1 MQILTTKLNIMIYVS
16 FSLIVGFQ
24 LNLVAAL
31 FKFNFYHRSVF
42 PMSTCSFSINII
54 LLLPLNADLW
64 SVNLIVLNFIAWQ
77 WNGSKPTCTPP
88 GSWKRVS
95 GLEQHMPTRNVLYS
109 SCQKTHSLLKLRSLL
124 THLWSKPP
132 TIWIHLLIITLK
144 TKFLSKHLTYNTD
157 ITS

>member
-1 MQILTTKLNIMIYVS
+1 MQILTTKLNIMIYVL
-16 FSLIVGFQ
+16 FSLFVGFQ

-42 PMSTCSFSINII
+42 LCQLVVFSINVI

-77 WNGSKPTCTPP
+77 WNGSKLTCTPP

-132 TIWIHLLIITLK
+132 TIWIDLLTI
-144 TKFLSKHLTYNTD
+144 FLESCQSHNF
-157 ITS
+157 

>member
-1 MQILTTKLNIMIYVS
+1 MQILTTKLNIMIYVL
-16 FSLIVGFQ
+16 FSLFVGFQ

-31 FKFNFYHRSVF
+31 YKFNFYHRSLQLVVF
-42 PMSTCSFSINII
+42 LIDII

-64 SVNLIVLNFIAWQ
+64 SLNLIVLNFIAWQ
-77 WNGSKPTCTPP
+77 WNGSKPTCTPL

-109 SCQKTHSLLKLRSLL
+109 SCQKTLSLLKLRRLL

-132 TIWIHLLIITLK
+132 TIWIDLLTI
-144 TKFLSKHLTYNTD
+144 FLESR
-157 ITS
+157 

>member
-1 MQILTTKLNIMIYVS
+1 MQILTTKLIIMIYVL
-16 FSLIVGFQ
+16 FSLFVEFQ

-31 FKFNFYHRSVF
+31 LKFNFYHRSLQLVVF
-42 PMSTCSFSINII
+42 WINVI

-64 SVNLIVLNFIAWQ
+64 SLNLILLNFIAWQ
-77 WNGSKPTCTPP
+77 WNGSKLTFTPP

-109 SCQKTHSLLKLRSLL
+109 SCQKTLSLLKLRSLL

-132 TIWIHLLIITLK
+132 TIWIDLLTI
-144 TKFLSKHLTYNTD
+144 FLESR
-157 ITS
+157 